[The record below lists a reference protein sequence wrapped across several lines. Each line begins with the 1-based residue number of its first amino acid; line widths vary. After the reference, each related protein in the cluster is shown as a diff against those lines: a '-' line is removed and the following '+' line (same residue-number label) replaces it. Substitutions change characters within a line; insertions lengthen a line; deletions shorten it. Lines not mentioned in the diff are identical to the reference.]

1 MNPQEEMH
9 EEVVQESRILKVLRS
24 EAGVIVGIIIFL
36 FGIITPY
43 FSIKQ
48 DIALIQKDIS
58 VINGN
63 HEVHI
68 QDILNEVEALKKEN
82 AELDKRLD
90 AQYKLLLIVLQ
101 KEGYDITKLQQ

>member
-1 MNPQEEMH
+1 MNEKEEMH

-24 EAGVIVGIIIFL
+24 EVGVIIGVLIFL
-36 FGIITPY
+36 FGVITPY
-43 FSIKQ
+43 FNIKQ
-48 DIALIQKDIS
+48 DIALIQKDVSI
-58 VINGN
+58 INGN

-68 QDILNEVEALKKEN
+68 QDILADIEALKKEN
-82 AELDKRLD
+82 AEIDKRLD